1 MIQLPRRLMPNPE
14 YLFPEAEAADWII
27 HHLGTDG
34 FNCPWNATLIHDGQF
49 HSASAAT
56 WREALQLAYESEP
69 YTPDEPNPP
78 AVEESFNLLSL
89 IPSSP
94 MTRRC

>member
-1 MIQLPRRLMPNPE
+1 MA
-14 YLFPEAEAADWII
+14 LFDLDAIPTDWLI

-34 FNCPWNATLIHDGQF
+34 YNCPWNATLIHDGQF

-78 AVEESFNLLSL
+78 AAAEESCNLFSL
-89 IPSSP
+89 TSALP